1 MTVYFSVYLFTKFNL
16 RCPRD
21 DIAGLVK
28 LYEAKTNAYEE
39 LTDCMRVLVYRDFI
53 VEDTLKL
60 YREKKIITSC
70 KLEEEFR
77 NEPAEDLDG
86 LTREL
91 FSQMW
96 KNVLP
101 MYFKGTTFHA
111 PRVDLDCSEE
121 LFELLGRIATHGFL
135 LTGFFP
141 VSIAPATVISLF
153 DSDALKETDVMY
165 CFLSFLSEGEQQK
178 ASEALQKRQICVDD
192 TLLDMLSRFNVR
204 NIPSTVAEFNLLF
217 LRIAK

>member
-1 MTVYFSVYLFTKFNL
+1 MEDGQS
-16 RCPRD
+16 
-21 DIAGLVK
+21 
-28 LYEAKTNAYEE
+28 EA
-39 LTDCMRVLVYRDFI
+39 
-53 VEDTLKL
+53 
-60 YREKKIITSC
+60 
-70 KLEEEFR
+70 
-77 NEPAEDLDG
+77 
-86 LTREL
+86 
-91 FSQMW
+91 
-96 KNVLP
+96 
-101 MYFKGTTFHA
+101 GTTFHA